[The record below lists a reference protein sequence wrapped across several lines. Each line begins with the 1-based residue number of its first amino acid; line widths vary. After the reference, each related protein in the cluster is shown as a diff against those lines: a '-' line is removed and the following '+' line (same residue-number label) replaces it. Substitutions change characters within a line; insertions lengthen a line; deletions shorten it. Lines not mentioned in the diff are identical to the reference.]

1 MSATHPAQPRQEV
14 KARHA
19 ASPAG
24 WHRWRPRL
32 AWGLS
37 IVGAA
42 LFVAG
47 NIGANG
53 RIRSPAGSIP
63 TTSTRSSEARD
74 WLAIVGLMWTTG
86 DRK

>member
-24 WHRWRPRL
+24 WHRWRLRL
-32 AWGLS
+32 AWGPS

-42 LFVAG
+42 VFVAG

-53 RIRSPAGSIP
+53 RIRSPAV
-63 TTSTRSSEARD
+63 RSHRVFAQFGGAG
-74 WLAIVGLMWTTG
+74 LAIAGLMWTTG